1 MTGDDIENT
10 AASSAPGAQAHP
22 VADFVGILRAHA
34 LWGFVVAAVVFFVM
48 MRSAVGKPD
57 AYQSAGLLQLSVPE
71 PRSSQ
76 DLLATMLAMDGRKE
90 TAADLL
96 TLQSRTL
103 AREAVRAGGSTV
115 RAYLEPV
122 RERSWSEWWQAF
134 RGHHGTAVHVRAR
147 VRKAPGHSVSG
158 TVRLVSRGDEQWE
171 AVPVSGFEN
180 PTALPFRF
188 AEPWSDINGN
198 GERDDA
204 ERYADANGNGR
215 FDPPEEFLD
224 VNGDGTC
231 NRMEPFDDLD
241 GDGRCDR
248 AESFIDVNG
257 NGVFDEGE
265 VFDDRDRDGHRDVN
279 EAFVDLDGDGFRRA
293 YDEPWTDANGN
304 REWDP
309 GETFEDRDGDERYSP
324 AEPFEDL
331 DGDGVWDAGQP
342 LVWGDAELDL
352 YWGAGDPDGLAFAI
366 HVLSEDDAISR
377 LVGALEA
384 SEVTEYSGVATVR
397 AVHGDPYQARDMVQA
412 ILQAFVVRKYEGRL
426 ERTNRLLDWLR
437 GELAVATR
445 RLATGYRLRDQ
456 FVRGEGA
463 VLLEE
468 RAAAAYE
475 EKGALTRERL
485 QIEFELRRIDDERQ
499 VLAADRSALE
509 ALRSVPADQ
518 VDAQTATLLAER
530 TRLLMELG
538 RLGRHGHGT
547 GSLEFDDTKARLN
560 EVEPL
565 LEAASSKLVRERL
578 AALDIERGRLQGR
591 YREAIAREKAQ
602 NDLLGDLPRLEQGL
616 VELMRPIEQYER
628 IVQELARSQSGAEM
642 ARASTSQPAQIL
654 ENASLQ
660 PGPVAPNRLLE
671 LALALVAALGAGMG
685 ACWLR
690 EHLDH
695 RVRNARQ
702 VERSVGRPL
711 AGAVPAFHTV
721 RRRERARRAHALV
734 ALHNEPGLLAETYRK
749 LRASIRHEHRNDPIR
764 TLAITSPTQG
774 EGKSLTTMNLAVTMA
789 QAGERVLVIDGDL
802 RRPSVHRLAGTSRE
816 PGISDVLGG
825 RLGWQEA
832 VVEGPT
838 SGLFVLPAGGGG
850 DRAAVAL
857 ESAAMTTLLTEAS
870 AAYDCV
876 LVDVPPVLAVSD
888 ALAFFHHLDAVFL
901 LVRAGRYSVD
911 VPREAAELIE
921 RAGGRLR
928 GVILNAFDARLAARR
943 GGAYYGYRYGARYA
957 YR

>member
-1 MTGDDIENT
+1 
-10 AASSAPGAQAHP
+10 
-22 VADFVGILRAHA
+22 
-34 LWGFVVAAVVFFVM
+34 
-48 MRSAVGKPD
+48 
-57 AYQSAGLLQLSVPE
+57 
-71 PRSSQ
+71 
-76 DLLATMLAMDGRKE
+76 
-90 TAADLL
+90 
-96 TLQSRTL
+96 
-103 AREAVRAGGSTV
+103 AVRARGSTV

-122 RERSWSEWWQAF
+122 RERNWSAWWDAF
-134 RGHHGTAVHVRAR
+134 RGRRAARVHVQAG
-147 VRKAPGHSVSG
+147 VRQAPDHSVSG
-158 TVRLVSRGDEQWE
+158 TVRLVHRGGEQWE
-171 AVPVSGFEN
+171 AVSLSGPEAGK
-180 PTALPFRF
+180 ALPFRF
-188 AEPWSDINGN
+188 AEPWTDTNGN
-198 GERDDA
+198 GSRDEA
-204 ERYADANGNGR
+204 EAYTDANGNGR
-215 FDPPEEFLD
+215 FDPSEDFID
-224 VNGDGTC
+224 VNADGKF
-231 NRMEPFDDLD
+231 NRTETFTDLD

-257 NGVFDEGE
+257 NGQFDEGE
-265 VFDDRDRDGHRDVN
+265 VFDDRDRDGHRDVD
-279 EAFVDLDGDGFRRA
+279 EPFVDMDKDGFRRA

-304 REWDP
+304 GEWDAAEAFEDRNGDDVYDP
-309 GETFEDRDGDERYSP
+309 GE
-324 AEPFEDL
+324 AFEDL

-342 LVWGDAELDL
+342 LLWGDAELDL
-352 YWGAGDPDGLAFAI
+352 YRGAGDPDGVVFEI
-366 HVLSEDDAISR
+366 HVLSEEDAVSR

-384 SEVTEYSGVATVR
+384 SEVSAYSGVASVR
-397 AVHGDPYQARDMVQA
+397 ASDGDPYQARDMVQA
-412 ILQAFVVRKYEGRL
+412 IQRAFVARKYEGRL
-426 ERTNRLLDWLR
+426 ERTNRLLSWLR
-437 GELAVATR
+437 SELALTTR
-445 RLATGYRLRDQ
+445 RLASAYRLRDD

-463 VLLEE
+463 VLLEQ

-485 QIEFELRRIDDERQ
+485 QVEFDLRRIEDERQ
-499 VLAADRSALE
+499 ALASDRAPLDV
-509 ALRSVPADQ
+509 LRSVPADQ
-518 VDAQTATLLAER
+518 VDAQTATLLGER

-565 LEAASSKLVRERL
+565 LAEASAKLVRERL
-578 AALDIERGRLQGR
+578 AALDVERERLRGRH
-591 YREAIAREKAQ
+591 REALAREEAQ
-602 NDLLGDLPRLEQGL
+602 TDLLGDLPRLEQGL

-628 IVQELARSQSGAEM
+628 IVEELARSQSEAEM
-642 ARASTSQPAQIL
+642 ARASTTQPAQIL

-660 PGPVAPNRLLE
+660 PGPVAPNRLLD
-671 LALALVAALGAGMG
+671 LALGLVAALGAGMG

-702 VERSVGRPL
+702 VERGVGRPL
-711 AGAVPAFHTV
+711 AGAIPAFQTV
-721 RRRERARRAHALV
+721 RRRERARRARALV
-734 ALHNEPGLLAETYRK
+734 ALYNEPGLLAETYRK

-802 RRPSVHRLAGTSRE
+802 RRPSVHRLAGTNRE
-816 PGISDVLGG
+816 PGLSDVLGG
-825 RLGWQEA
+825 SLGWREA

-838 SGLFVLPAGGGG
+838 SGLFVLPAGGGR
-850 DRAAVAL
+850 DRAAAAL
-857 ESAAMTTLLTEAS
+857 ESSAMTTLLTEAR

-901 LVRAGRYSVD
+901 LVRAGRYGED